1 MTVVDWRGDW
11 GRPHNAEVAVE
22 VDVPRFRDELIER
35 IAALARRVG

>member
-1 MTVVDWRGDW
+1 
-11 GRPHNAEVAVE
+11 VE